1 MDTKVIVF
9 FCTQKGGER
18 LSTKKMGRPTSDPK
32 PHCLQT
38 RVNDEDLK
46 NFQDYCKR
54 EGKTAAEALRDGVKA
69 LKEK

>member
-1 MDTKVIVF
+1 M
-9 FCTQKGGER
+9 
-18 LSTKKMGRPTSDPK
+18 STKKMGRPTSDPK

-54 EGKTAAEALRDGVKA
+54 KGKTAAEALRDGVKA